1 MGRVRSTVHAVPVR
15 AACPKALLRPQIL
28 NRLESHPAPIGAP
41 REGRY
46 VRLAAAVAPNVTQ
59 GKRRKRGQAYGG
71 RCSEK
76 CACPL
81 PSAETPFCPH
91 CTTLVDGA
99 YNWNMPTRTKAAP
112 ASKAKAVRQS
122 VTIPAP
128 LVATVRR
135 EAKQRH
141 LTMSRALVSLAER
154 GARADL
160 DAKANLKAT
169 YKRFMDEREPTRK
182 SAAGEDLIRAVFG
195 KDAIAEDPVL

>member
-1 MGRVRSTVHAVPVR
+1 VVR
-15 AACPKALLRPQIL
+15 AKPDR
-28 NRLESHPAPIGAP
+28 
-41 REGRY
+41 
-46 VRLAAAVAPNVTQ
+46 
-59 GKRRKRGQAYGG
+59 RRKPII
-71 RCSEK
+71 
-76 CACPL
+76 CPTERRQVSL
-81 PSAETPFCPH
+81 DFEAGSAGMDADPH

-99 YNWNMPTRTKAAP
+99 YNGNMPTRTKAAP
-112 ASKAKAVRQS
+112 APKAKTVRQS

-141 LTMSRALVSLAER
+141 LTMSRALISLAER

-169 YKRFMDEREPTRK
+169 YKRFIDEREPARK

-195 KDAIAEDPVL
+195 KGAIAEDSVL